1 MITVA
6 EGTEGP
12 MHPRHGWLAAVIPAS
27 GHRFRVADP
36 DLAET
41 LTAANAVLVDSQPDV
56 EILAPHRLRPTA
68 PWVVVNID
76 QALVAGQNDAIRVVE
91 RAPRRVAASLSAW
104 AKARAVRR
112 RLLHLG
118 YGKVALIPWDLEQPL
133 RLPREPEGEQSRIV
147 ERFPR
152 SVLVL
157 GVRQIGEQTTLE
169 SVIDETSRSCSSPVL
184 ARPLVRESGLVLVG
198 SSAVLRVSVGHGAK
212 AIASQ
217 AGHLKQLGR
226 ASSGHLVKRMP
237 QIVDEG
243 RTGLADWSLE
253 RRLPGRQ
260 PVYPLRS
267 ATLRGCL
274 DFLVALHFVGN
285 GGTETG
291 PAEEAR
297 SVAAACA
304 TQDGAAI
311 RRLGLRLE
319 SRLQALPRGFGH
331 GDFWAGNLLIDASG
345 SLTGVIDWE
354 HAASAQLPLLDLLH
368 LELHAE
374 RPVTPGRWGT
384 AVAERLLPW
393 ARAGGSEL
401 ARSYCERIGLKPTA
415 SLFVHLAL
423 AYWLNRLAFE
433 LGTYSDRRLRRRWMR
448 NNVEH
453 VLREGEALIG

>member
-1 MITVA
+1 MVTVP
-6 EGTEGP
+6 ERTEGP

-41 LTAANAVLVDSQPDV
+41 LTAANAFLVDSQPDV
-56 EILAPHRLRPTA
+56 EILTPHRLRPTA

-76 QALVAGQNDAIRVVE
+76 QAPTAGQNDDIRLAE
-91 RAPRRVAASLSAW
+91 RAPRRVAASLTAR

-112 RLLHLG
+112 RLLQLG
-118 YGKVALIPWDLEQPL
+118 YGKVVLIPWDLDQPL
-133 RLPREPEGEQSRIV
+133 RLPREPEGEQLRVV

-152 SVLVL
+152 SLLVL
-157 GVRQIGEQTTLE
+157 GVRQIGEPTTLE
-169 SVIDETSRSCSSPVL
+169 SVIDETLRSCPSPVPV
-184 ARPLVRESGLVLVG
+184 RPLVRESGLVVVG

-217 AGHLKQLGR
+217 TAHLRQLGR
-226 ASSGHLVKRMP
+226 APSGLLVKRIP
-237 QIVDEG
+237 EIADQG

-253 RRLPGRQ
+253 RRLRGRQ
-260 PVYPLRS
+260 PVYPLRL
-267 ATLRGCL
+267 ATVRSCL
-274 DFLVALHFVGN
+274 DFLVALHFVRN
-285 GGTETG
+285 GGRKTG

-297 SVAAACA
+297 SVAAACG
-304 TQDGAAI
+304 TRVGAAI
-311 RRLGLRLE
+311 CQLGLQLE
-319 SRLQALPRGFGH
+319 SHLRAIPRGFGH
-331 GDFWAGNLLIDASG
+331 GDFWAGNLLVDVG
-345 SLTGVIDWE
+345 GNLTGVIDWE

-374 RPVTPGRWGT
+374 RPLSPVQWGT
-384 AVAERLLPW
+384 AVANRLLPW

-433 LGTYSDRRLRRRWMR
+433 LGTYSDRRLRRHWMR

-453 VLREGEALIG
+453 VLREGEALVG